1 VILANCCLR
10 WMVHSQWPTCRKPP
24 LPQTSSRYFSHSP
37 SGTPFISLS
46 AKNMLL
52 VSICSNRH
60 VSPHCGYCKSLL
72 EASKRRDH
80 RKFKKKKQNT
90 STQQLHNHFLWTASS
105 HHSSAQSWYP
115 PHYSCN
121 RHKEPSHTS
130 SSEHGLWAVSISCP
144 LVGLS
149 HYTELF
155 LTYFYGGYR
164 ILNSQGKNSVYTTL
178 GSWKSSPLA
187 GDGCNSYSVLFLSCC
202 CCSSTSKDQTQQT
215 VTGPMQLPWYNI
227 SAGI

>member
-1 VILANCCLR
+1 LCLISSLHQACPVQVFHHRTVLQYPPFAQRKIQPVILANCCLR

-52 VSICSNRH
+52 VSICSNCH

-105 HHSSAQSWYP
+105 HHSSAQSCT
-115 PHYSCN
+115 HHITLATGIRSQVTQAAQN
-121 RHKEPSHTS
+121 MAFGQFPSHA
-130 SSEHGLWAVSISCP
+130 LWLAYLTTQSYFLLISME
-144 LVGLS
+144 VTG
-149 HYTELF
+149 
-155 LTYFYGGYR
+155 
-164 ILNSQGKNSVYTTL
+164 
-178 GSWKSSPLA
+178 
-187 GDGCNSYSVLFLSCC
+187 
-202 CCSSTSKDQTQQT
+202 SSTHKAKTQFTQ
-215 VTGPMQLPWYNI
+215 P
-227 SAGI
+227 